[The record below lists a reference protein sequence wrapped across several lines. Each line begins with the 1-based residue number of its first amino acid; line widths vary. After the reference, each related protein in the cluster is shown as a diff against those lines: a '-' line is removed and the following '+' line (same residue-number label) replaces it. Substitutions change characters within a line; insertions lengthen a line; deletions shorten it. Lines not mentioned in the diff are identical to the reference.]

1 MANQDPFADFKLDG
15 YVFVNPQEEEY
26 KAAVAIT
33 EEAIAKRNE
42 EFTER
47 MASVTRD
54 LQGAS
59 NAKSVPLSIFE
70 LFFYPMFA
78 GDLKEE
84 EHKKRLHAW
93 TMHAG
98 GSYAE
103 VPVVHDDT
111 GEELFR
117 VPGLITSDIL
127 NDKALQLREE
137 GVPPLGVT
145 QNHLTALRSA
155 GRLSEADEIEE
166 GELLKRVPEKKEV
179 IPHAVFNAMRW
190 NNISAALGKPPI
202 YPKLAA
208 MVAKLDGAAK
218 EAVEEVVK
226 ETVVSTATT
235 QQSRSVFDDL
245 F

>member
-1 MANQDPFADFKLDG
+1 MSHDPFADFHLDG
-15 YVFVNPQEEEY
+15 LVFVNPQEEAY
-26 KAAVAIT
+26 KQAVAVT
-33 EEAIAKRNE
+33 EEAIARKNE
-42 EFTER
+42 EFSER
-47 MASVTRD
+47 MAAVTRD
-54 LQGAS
+54 LQGVS
-59 NAKSVPLSIFE
+59 NAKNMPLSVFE
-70 LFFYPMFA
+70 LVFYPMFA
-78 GDLKEE
+78 GDLNED
-84 EHKKRLHAW
+84 EHKRRLHAW

-103 VPVVHDDT
+103 VPIIDDST

-127 NDKALQLREE
+127 NDQAMQLRNS

-145 QNHLTALRSA
+145 QNHLTALRNS

-166 GELLKRVPEKKEV
+166 AELLKRIPPKKAV
-179 IPHAVFNAMRW
+179 IPHTVFNALRW

-208 MVAKLDGAAK
+208 MVDKIDKDTAKAADK
-218 EAVEEVVK
+218 EDVPAVVVP
-226 ETVVSTATT
+226 ENNTESHSA
-235 QQSRSVFDDL
+235 FDDL